1 MTSPGPTRGGS
12 DLADVVE
19 MLLDK
24 GVVINAD
31 IAVSIG
37 DTQLLG
43 VHLRAAIASFETAAK
58 YGLAFPEGTD
68 TERIEQIADM
78 PQRSLHPA
86 ADDENGDAA
95 PADGARHERRAVALR
110 PSAGRPGGSAAVDP
124 EDEPGGVGG
133 VDATVVD
140 LDADADDEASD
151 ATEADATAEGETA
164 DDADP
169 SDDGETTDETAD
181 DEGAAD
187 DETTADDETADEE
200 SEEDES

>member
-1 MTSPGPTRGGS
+1 MTDPGPTRGGS

-43 VHLRAAIASFETAAK
+43 VHLRAAIASFETAAQ

-68 TERIEQIADM
+68 TERIEQVADM
-78 PQRSLHPA
+78 SQRSLHP

-95 PADGARHERRAVALR
+95 PDDRARHERRAVALR
-110 PSAGRPGGSAAVDP
+110 PTADR
-124 EDEPGGVGG
+124 PGGVGG
-133 VDATVVD
+133 VDAEVVD
-140 LDADADDEASD
+140 LDADADGKSGDVR
-151 ATEADATAEGETA
+151 A
-164 DDADP
+164 DDD
-169 SDDGETTDETAD
+169 
-181 DEGAAD
+181 AAD
-187 DETTADDETADEE
+187 DDATDDDETAGGEEETADGEASADQDETTDDERTTDDE
-200 SEEDES
+200 SEEGES